1 MEVGN
6 MQRTWRSTSTRV
18 ILALVS
24 LIAAGIAG
32 AAAEPSRPAGDGGNA
47 KPPCPTPA
55 AIETALGFPVRPVPV
70 AVDGCLYELTGR
82 YRGVM
87 VSLLYQPAT
96 RANDVFADIKRQVKA
111 KGKDAEPD
119 RLRLGDGGW
128 GYASRGKKEAAAVS
142 QGRLYHVEIDH
153 NLFESLKL
161 PDDAALKV
169 IELGMRT
176 APGGTATASSGPGTG
191 GATVDA
197 CTLAS
202 NAEVAQIAEERP
214 EIAKFWSAPT
224 SSFGGS
230 HCDYDGGSIR
240 VYQGKASA
248 AALESTLK
256 NVAAGAQRVPVSGI
270 GDKAFFMI
278 PYPNDPYKRL
288 GLLAVYAGPRVVQLT
303 LDANGKEPLDAT
315 RPRLEKLAR
324 LVLPRV
330 R

>member
-1 MEVGN
+1 
-6 MQRTWRSTSTRV
+6 MQRTWRSTSTR
-18 ILALVS
+18 IIMALAGL
-24 LIAAGIAG
+24 LPGGIAG
-32 AAAEPSRPAGDGGNA
+32 ATAEPRQVGGDGSQ

-55 AIETALGFPVRPVPV
+55 AIQTALGFPVRPIPV
-70 AVDGCLYELTGR
+70 AVDGCMYELTGR

-96 RANDVFADIKRQVKA
+96 RANDVFSDIKRHVKA

-119 RLRLGDGGW
+119 RLSVGEGGW

-161 PDDAALKV
+161 PDDAALRV

-176 APGGTATASSGPGTG
+176 APGGTATASTGPGTS

-197 CTLAS
+197 CTLAN

-224 SSFGGS
+224 ASFGGS

-240 VYQGKASA
+240 V
-248 AALESTLK
+248 
-256 NVAAGAQRVPVSGI
+256 
-270 GDKAFFMI
+270 
-278 PYPNDPYKRL
+278 
-288 GLLAVYAGPRVVQLT
+288 
-303 LDANGKEPLDAT
+303 
-315 RPRLEKLAR
+315 
-324 LVLPRV
+324 
-330 R
+330 

>member
-1 MEVGN
+1 M
-6 MQRTWRSTSTRV
+6 RV
-18 ILALVS
+18 ILVLVG
-24 LIAAGIAG
+24 LFPAGIAG
-32 AAAEPSRPAGDGGNA
+32 AAAESRQAAGVGGNA

-55 AIETALGFPVRPVPV
+55 AIEAALGFPVKSIPVPV
-70 AVDGCLYELTGR
+70 DGCMYELTGR

-96 RANDVFADIKRQVKA
+96 RANDVFADIKRKVKA

-119 RLRLGDGGW
+119 RLSLGEGGW
-128 GYASRGKKEAAAVS
+128 GYASRGRKEAAAVS
-142 QGRLYHVEIDH
+142 KGRLYHVEIDH

-161 PDDAALKV
+161 SDDAARRI

-176 APGGTATASSGPGTG
+176 APGGTATASSAPGTG

-224 SSFGGS
+224 ASFGGS

-240 VYQGKASA
+240 VYQGKAPA
-248 AALESTLK
+248 AAL
-256 NVAAGAQRVPVSGI
+256 
-270 GDKAFFMI
+270 
-278 PYPNDPYKRL
+278 
-288 GLLAVYAGPRVVQLT
+288 
-303 LDANGKEPLDAT
+303 
-315 RPRLEKLAR
+315 
-324 LVLPRV
+324 
-330 R
+330 

>member
-1 MEVGN
+1 
-6 MQRTWRSTSTRV
+6 MQRTWRSTSVRV
-18 ILALVS
+18 VLALVG
-24 LIAAGIAG
+24 LLPAGVAG
-32 AAAEPSRPAGDGGNA
+32 VAAEPRPTVGDGGNA

-55 AIETALGFPVRPVPV
+55 AIQTALGFPVRPIPV

-96 RANDVFADIKRQVKA
+96 RANDVFADIKRRVKA
-111 KGKDAEPD
+111 RGKDAEPD
-119 RLRLGDGGW
+119 RLSLGEGGW
-128 GYASRGKKEAAAVS
+128 GYTRRGKKEAAAVS
-142 QGRLYHVEIDH
+142 QGRLYHVEIEY

-176 APGGTATASSGPGTG
+176 APGGTATASSGPGTA
-191 GATVDA
+191 GASVDA
-197 CTLAS
+197 CMLAS

-224 SSFGGS
+224 ASFGGS
-230 HCDYDGGSIR
+230 HCDYGGGSIR
-240 VYQGKASA
+240 VYQGKAA
-248 AALESTLK
+248 AASLESMLK
-256 NVAAGAQRVPVSGI
+256 NFDVKAPRVPVSGL

-278 PYPNDPYKRL
+278 PYPNDRYKRL

-303 LDANGKEPLDAT
+303 LDANGEESLEAT

-324 LVLPRV
+324 LVLPRL